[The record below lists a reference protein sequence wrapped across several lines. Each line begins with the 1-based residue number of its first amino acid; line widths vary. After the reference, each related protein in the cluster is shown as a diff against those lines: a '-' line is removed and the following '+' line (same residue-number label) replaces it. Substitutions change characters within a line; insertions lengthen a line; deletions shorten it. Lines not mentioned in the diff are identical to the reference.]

1 MSRDMGQ
8 KKAMNYPLVNVYI
21 TNWKIN
27 IFNGKNHYKW
37 QFSIAMLVY
46 QRVYP
51 LSSLKLQAQVGY
63 QWIQMC
69 FLLGLLIYI
78 PQMVNT
84 FKTYPLIQHLG
95 SCFISRP
102 LTRVH
107 GHCRHIYIYSWVY
120 DGL

>member
-1 MSRDMGQ
+1 MGQ
-8 KKAMNYPLVNVYI
+8 KK
-21 TNWKIN
+21 
-27 IFNGKNHYKW
+27 NGE
-37 QFSIAMLVY
+37 I
-46 QRVYP
+46 YP
-51 LSSLKLQAQVGY
+51 LSSLNLQAQVGY

-107 GHCRHIYIYSWVY
+107 GHCRHIYTVTTFKYVEGGP
-120 DGL
+120 DREALEVV